1 MEYRKIINLLE
12 NTANKPTR
20 FRTKNWV
27 EINDRS
33 RRMYN
38 INSQIRLKTSMLR
51 SSLSDYSD
59 AYILIKGAY
68 CVKSAQIRS
77 FFCSVLSCIQTEH
90 REIRIWRDAEYLS
103 VFSQNLGKYGLEKT
117 PYLVTFH
124 TVNNNSSKDC
134 SSWTNRK

>member
-38 INSQIRLKTSMLR
+38 TNSQIRLKTSMLR
-51 SSLSDYSD
+51 SSLSDYGD

-68 CVKSAQIRS
+68 CVKSVQIRS

-134 SSWTNRK
+134 SSWANRK